1 MKERNYVKNMFIFVL
16 MLIFLTGCGM
26 IHLDEANVNSYEQYE
41 HIENAESQEVQMDN
55 IESNVNNNIEKE
67 EIEEKQDEN
76 YLSDEEQ
83 AAFISSENNSK
94 VVLEEYGEQESN
106 MEDSFPIQLNVVETS
121 NVTKLQVRSGST
133 GEELIIEDIGLINAI
148 LDSLKSF
155 NIEKHENGNVQGYL
169 YSISSY
175 NNNTLMQ
182 KMFIR
187 GDSIEV
193 GGTIYY
199 VGSTQDVIEY
209 ICSLENE

>member
-26 IHLDEANVNSYEQYE
+26 IHLDETNVNSYEQYE

-55 IESNVNNNIEKE
+55 IENNVNNNIEE
-67 EIEEKQDEN
+67 EGIENKQDED

-83 AAFISSENNSK
+83 VASIPSENNSK
-94 VVLEEYGEQESN
+94 IVLEEYGEQESN
-106 MEDSFPIQLNVVETS
+106 MEDSFPIQLDVVETS

-155 NIEKHENGNVQGYL
+155 DIEKHENGNVQGYL

-175 NNNTLMQ
+175 NDDNLIQ

-193 GGTIYY
+193 SGTIYY
-199 VGSTQDVIEY
+199 VGSTQDIVEY